1 MTLVNRCAITVRPRP
16 PMLEWLRPFRP
27 ATQPDPLQPHPLQRH
42 SPERNPGR
50 HGPEPDHGSIYLIET
65 SDDEAGS
72 EQELLAACGRIFE
85 AELELWCRD
94 RRRWPADRSPAV
106 FLHWFEVRHH
116 ELVEDLGRC
125 PLRHQELD
133 PELPALLRQLW
144 PDAPASAPPEASA
157 PRAASPSLLADR
169 EAPAARLLQPS
180 P

>member
-27 ATQPDPLQPHPLQRH
+27 ATEPDPLQPDPLQPDPLQPDPLQRNP
-42 SPERNPGR
+42 PERNPGRHGPARHGPAR

-72 EQELLAACGRIFE
+72 ERELLAACGRIFE

-144 PDAPASAPPEASA
+144 RDAPASGPP
-157 PRAASPSLLADR
+157 
-169 EAPAARLLQPS
+169 
-180 P
+180 